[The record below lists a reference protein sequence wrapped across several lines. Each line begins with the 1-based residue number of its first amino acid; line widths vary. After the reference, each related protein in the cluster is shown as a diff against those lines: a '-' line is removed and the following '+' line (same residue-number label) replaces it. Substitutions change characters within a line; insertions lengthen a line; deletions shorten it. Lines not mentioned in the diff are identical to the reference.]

1 MAKSESLARQ
11 VIDRYKQLKS
21 EKDPW
26 SHLYELVYEYVLGR
40 SYNSSSDN
48 PGAFLADQISD
59 STAPKAL
66 HMMASSLIGMLF
78 PNAAKSIRLVPS
90 PNVATAI
97 AQKGHVKKW
106 YETATNR
113 VNEAFDNPKAG
124 FLINLESYFK
134 DIGSVGISA
143 ISAIKGE
150 DISVPVVFK
159 AESCRS
165 IVVDENKHGFIDT
178 VFVEEEMTVRK
189 LVLEYGLDNIS
200 AKYREAFN
208 NCRYEDKV
216 KVLRGVFPRM
226 AYGKRPAGNAGM
238 PIASI
243 HIEMDTEKILRNSG
257 FHEMPIFA
265 SRFYKIVGE
274 KYGRS
279 PAMECLSDIM
289 EANAMRDA
297 SIVAVE
303 KQLDPP
309 LAVFQDGAAGGGD
322 FDTSPGAINVYQISG
337 RMGGTNQRFIE
348 PIYTIGELQSTYKRI
363 TELAEIIYNAF
374 FIDRL
379 MDLNNETR
387 MTAYETQVR
396 TEFRGQSLNTVFAR
410 QIAELFTPLIERVFN
425 ICFEWGLLG
434 VAAGSPEEEA
444 LIQQGETDILYIPD
458 EIAQIALS
466 GGEIFKI
473 QFISPAARI
482 MRQEE
487 VKAIERYVSFAINT
501 AVTAGDLSILD
512 NIDFDI
518 VMHEYQDLIGASS
531 KIMRAKDAVEQIRA
545 NRSAAEQQQMQVQ
558 VEQLRAEMEKD
569 LAQARK
575 NNTAAGIPI
584 QLQVA

>member
-1 MAKSESLARQ
+1 MRQQDSLARQ
-11 VIDRYKQLKS
+11 VIDRYKQLKQ

-26 SHLYELVYEYVLGR
+26 MPLYEQVYEYVLGR
-40 SYNSSSDN
+40 SFSVGADRA
-48 PGAFLADQISD
+48 GAFLNDQISD

-78 PNAAKSIRLVPS
+78 PNAAKSIRLTPVP
-90 PNVATAI
+90 AI
-97 AQKGHVKKW
+97 KDAVAQKSNVKQW
-106 YETATNR
+106 YENATNK
-113 VNEAFDNPKAG
+113 VNDAFDNPKAG
-124 FLINLESYFK
+124 FLINLESYML
-134 DIGSVGISA
+134 DAGSVGLSA
-143 ISAIKGE
+143 ISAMKGE

-165 IVVDENKHGFIDT
+165 LVIDENKHGFIDT
-178 VFVEEEMTVRK
+178 VFVEEEMSIRK
-189 LVLEYGLDNIS
+189 LVLEYGAGNVS
-200 AKYREAFN
+200 AKNREAYE

-216 KVLRGVFPRM
+216 KVLRGIFPRINN
-226 AYGKRPAGNAGM
+226 GRKSAGSAGF
-238 PIASI
+238 PVASI

-257 FHEMPIFA
+257 FHEMPIFG
-265 SRFYKIVGE
+265 SRFYKSVGE

-279 PAMECLSDIM
+279 PAMECLADIL

-374 FIDRL
+374 YIDRL

-410 QIAELFTPLIERVFN
+410 QIAELFTPLVERVFN
-425 ICFEWGLLG
+425 ICYEWGLLG
-434 VAAGSPEEEA
+434 VIAGSPEEQA
-444 LIQQGETDILYIPD
+444 LIMAGEQDILYIPD
-458 EIAQIALS
+458 EIAELAMK
-466 GGEIFKI
+466 GKDIFKI

-487 VKAIERYVSFAINT
+487 LQGIERLVSFAINT
-501 AVTAGDLSILD
+501 AVQAGDLSILD
-512 NIDFDI
+512 NIDFDVLI
-518 VMHEYQDLIGASS
+518 HEYQELVGASS
-531 KIMRAKDAVEQIRA
+531 RIMRAKDAVEELRA
-545 NRSAAEQQQMQVQ
+545 NRSQQQQMQMQLQVQ
-558 VEQLRAEMEKD
+558 QLQAEREKD
-569 LAQARK
+569 LSQARK

-584 QLQVA
+584 QMQAA